1 MEKKNLGGKVKQ
13 KETSGPK
20 PKTKPADLS
29 LILKNNNEAITN
41 ETQNLQDFDPA
52 LLILPDLE
60 KDIKHE
66 DETETTNEEN
76 YLPEVLDSVTNVE
89 NLDLPPLDTH
99 EEPDSIDV
107 EFNSLPDVNE

>member
-1 MEKKNLGGKVKQ
+1 M
-13 KETSGPK
+13 T
-20 PKTKPADLS
+20 
-29 LILKNNNEAITN
+29 

-60 KDIKHE
+60 KDNKHE
-66 DETETTNEEN
+66 VETETTNEQN
-76 YLPEVLDSVTNVE
+76 YLPEVLESVTNVE

-99 EEPDSIDV
+99 KEPDSIDV